1 MIKSMTGYGVG
12 IAGRGKNKVSI
23 SIRSVNSR
31 FLEINFRGLHLDPEI
46 ETEII
51 KLVEPILKRG
61 NIQIRSENNKSQDQ
75 NQITFN
81 KKRFETIKEIL
92 KNIHV
97 IYGQRLNLSDIISTN
112 DLLFS
117 EEVLFNSNNI
127 LKAITDAL
135 GHLVKMREKEG
146 KNIYDDILNRLDF
159 LNKSLDE
166 IEKISILYQNEKRT
180 QLEKKVSELLDD
192 DKPDSSRLIQE
203 VAYYTERSEI
213 NEEIVRSRSHI
224 NQIGIFIQE
233 IDPVGKKI
241 NFLLQ
246 EIGREVNT
254 IGSKSPQTSVTIKV
268 VEMKSELEK
277 IREQAQNIL

>member
-1 MIKSMTGYGVG
+1 MCCKRDKSCWKKYS
-12 IAGRGKNKVSI
+12 RRKNKVNI

-51 KLVEPILKRG
+51 KLVEPVIKRG

-112 DLLFS
+112 DLLIS

-146 KNIYDDILNRLDF
+146 KNIYDDILNRLDI

-166 IEKISILYQNEKRT
+166 IEKTSILYQNEKRI
-180 QLEKKVSELLDD
+180 QLENKVSELLDG
-192 DKPDSSRLIQE
+192 DKPDNSRLIQE
-203 VAYYTERSEI
+203 VAYYTERFEI

-233 IDPVGKKI
+233 MDPVGKKI

-246 EIGREVNT
+246 EIGREINT